1 VIAKP
6 CGQQCQHPERSR
18 RDHHDRLDPVAT
30 QLLGVLT
37 RSAPNLGHLQ
47 TRNLYAAKISR
58 WCADIVSGIAK
69 TFPKAVGKR
78 PASGRYLNQTIG
90 ISATNLSVR
99 AHHEQE

>member
-1 VIAKP
+1 L
-6 CGQQCQHPERSR
+6 RSR
-18 RDHHDRLDPVAT
+18 AANSVSTRSDSDGIITAVLIRSLPRLV
-30 QLLGVLT
+30 GVLT